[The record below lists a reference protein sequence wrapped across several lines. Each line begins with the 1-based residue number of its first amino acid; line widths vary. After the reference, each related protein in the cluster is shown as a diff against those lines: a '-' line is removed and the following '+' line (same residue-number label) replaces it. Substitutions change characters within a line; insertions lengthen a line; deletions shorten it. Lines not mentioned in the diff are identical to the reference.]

1 MKKAA
6 DLIDYVRDI
15 YDNIIR
21 VESFV
26 SGMTLNDLLHDA
38 KTAYAV
44 IRAFE
49 IIGEAAKQ
57 VPESLRQKCPDT
69 PWRGIAG
76 MRDKLI
82 HQYFGVDLEV
92 IWKTITEDIEP
103 LKECVQGILADYPA
117 GTSENQSK

>member
-6 DLIDYVRDI
+6 DPIDYVRDI

-82 HQYFGVDLEV
+82 YQYFGVDLEV

-103 LKECVQGILADYPA
+103 LKECVQRILADYPA

>member
-1 MKKAA
+1 VKKAA
-6 DLIDYVRDI
+6 DPIDYVRDI

-26 SGMTLNDLLHDA
+26 SGMTLDDLSHDA

-57 VPESLRQKCPDT
+57 VPESMRQKCPDT

-82 HQYFGVDLEV
+82 HQYFGVDLAV

-103 LKECVQGILADYPA
+103 LKECVQRILADYLA
-117 GTSENQSK
+117 DTSENQSK